1 MDYELSDVGV
11 ATAGCVEGL
20 SEIIAL
26 VHAGILPKSVSY
38 SAVEELMGRG
48 KLAMMISGPWA
59 WSNLVQRGIDFG
71 VAPIPGVNG
80 KPGRPFIGVM
90 VAYVNRSSPNHDL
103 VKEFVEGYLLTEE
116 GLTAMN
122 NGKPIG
128 IPALISL
135 YNRMAKD
142 NTRLQQLK
150 ISVDYGVVMPNVPQM
165 GRFFSAVGA
174 ALQIATDGRA
184 SARAAL
190 REAEANMLHR

>member
-1 MDYELSDVGV
+1 
-11 ATAGCVEGL
+11 
-20 SEIIAL
+20 
-26 VHAGILPKSVSY
+26 
-38 SAVEELMGRG
+38 
-48 KLAMMISGPWA
+48 MISGPWA

-135 YNRMAKD
+135 YDRMAKD

-174 ALQIATDGRA
+174 ALQISTEGRA